1 MIASIGSSASQ
12 TAFHRSDVG
21 ASQAGGLS
29 PQEQLLALLVFSE
42 MTRSNSAKESITLS
56 SEQLDVLREEA
67 RRALQAAREA
77 QEDSGF
83 WGKLSSLFS
92 GDIASLAE
100 VVAMAAATVATGGTA
115 ALVLGAIAVGA
126 TLASKYADELG
137 IPPNVALALGVAAG
151 LASVASG
158 NLGGGLSH
166 LTALGEAATATKVY
180 YQGIAVTATAAGAV
194 GHGVSAHYQAN
205 AVDDK
210 ADAKNFE
217 NQQQLES
224 ADIEA
229 NLQLLQDALD
239 RQLANV
245 RATNQF
251 ARSDHQSS
259 QQVIHD
265 FSGTA

>member
-1 MIASIGSSASQ
+1 MISSIGSAVTLPPAHRPDMGSCHASN
-12 TAFHRSDVG
+12 
-21 ASQAGGLS
+21 LS

-42 MTRSNSAKESITLS
+42 MTRSTSAKEAISLS

-67 RRALQAAREA
+67 RRALQKAREA

-83 WGKLSSLFS
+83 WGKLSSLFR

-137 IPPNVALALGVAAG
+137 IPPNVAIALGVAAG

-166 LTALGEAATATKVY
+166 FTALGEAANATKLF
-180 YQGIAVTATAAGAV
+180 YQGVAVTATAAGAV
-194 GHGVSAHYQAN
+194 AHGISGHYQSN
-205 AVDDK
+205 AVDYK
-210 ADAKNFE
+210 ADTKNFE
-217 NQQQLES
+217 NQQVLES

-229 NLQLLQDALD
+229 NLELLQSALD

-251 ARSDHQSS
+251 ARSDQQSA

-265 FSGTA
+265 FSGAA